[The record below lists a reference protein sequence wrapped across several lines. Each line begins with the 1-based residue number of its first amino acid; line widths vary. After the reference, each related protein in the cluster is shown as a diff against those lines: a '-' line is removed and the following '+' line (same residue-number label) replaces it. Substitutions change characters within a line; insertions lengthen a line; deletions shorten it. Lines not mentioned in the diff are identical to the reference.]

1 MRLEDLSKYC
11 TKIFKNMNHYVRLL
25 HKNLANHIKS
35 LHLLIILTNEGIE
48 TWITSNS
55 LLPKY

>member
-11 TKIFKNMNHYVRLL
+11 TKIFKNMNHYVCLL
-25 HKNLANHIKS
+25 RKNLANHIKS